1 MAYRRSKLAEY
12 IVVKNKSTGY
22 VAELR
27 RQALRAG
34 MGRIIVLDALTTMV
48 TVSKSH
54 SAKWIERFAKQNRA
68 TVLERHAL
76 PPEDTYRA
84 ACGVELL
91 TYVAVRRHESTC
103 KRCKARVNPDGA
115 HRQRRHQLPVDIR
128 SDTQRQITEEADKG
142 NTTNQY
148 QAVTVSNGNGG
159 VIIDPTKLDPGT
171 SVRPPQP
178 EPIKVTLDLSADA
191 IEATMTRI
199 IDRSLALAGEVELAL
214 RTVSRRAEIEAEIT
228 ALQAEYE
235 GLVRDAQGQN
245 PFAKQAAA
253 V

>member
-1 MAYRRSKLAEY
+1 MADY

-48 TVSKSH
+48 SVSKSH

-68 TVLERHAL
+68 TILERHAS
-76 PPEDTYRA
+76 PPEDTHRA

-91 TYVAVRRHESTC
+91 TYAYVRRHEGNC
-103 KRCKARVNPDGA
+103 KRCRARVHPEGVNG
-115 HRQRRHQLPVDIR
+115 QRRHQRSVDIKA
-128 SDTQRQITEEADKG
+128 DTHRQITEEADKG

-148 QAVTVSNGNGG
+148 QAVTVSNGGG
-159 VIIDPTKLDPGT
+159 GIIDPTKLDPGT
-171 SVRPPQP
+171 SVRSPKP
-178 EPIKVTLDLSADA
+178 EPIKVTLDLSTAA
-191 IEATMTRI
+191 VEAAMTRI
-199 IDRSLALAGEVELAL
+199 IDRSLVLAGEVELAL
-214 RTVSRRAEIEAEIT
+214 RTVSRRAEIELEID
-228 ALQAEYE
+228 ALQVEYE

-245 PFAKQAAA
+245 PFAKRSEVA

>member
-1 MAYRRSKLAEY
+1 MAEY
-12 IVVKNKSTGY
+12 IIVKNKSTGY

-54 SAKWIERFAKQNRA
+54 SAKWVERFAKENRA

-76 PPEDTYRA
+76 PPKDTYRA

-91 TYVAVRRHESTC
+91 SYVAVRRHESTC
-103 KRCKARVNPDGA
+103 KRCKARVHPEGVNG
-115 HRQRRHQLPVDIR
+115 QRHQRSVDIR

-148 QAVTVSNGNGG
+148 QAVTVSNGG

-178 EPIKVTLDLSADA
+178 EPAKLTLDLSADA

-245 PFAKQAAA
+245 PFANQGAAL
-253 V
+253 